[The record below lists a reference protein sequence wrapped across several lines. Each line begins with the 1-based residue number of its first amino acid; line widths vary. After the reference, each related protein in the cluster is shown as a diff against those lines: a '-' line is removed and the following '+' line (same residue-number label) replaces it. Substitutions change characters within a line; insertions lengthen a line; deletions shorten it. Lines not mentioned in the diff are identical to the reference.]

1 MEESNDDNNHYNLE
15 KIVLYSY
22 ILFISLLMIVTLFMI
37 YKYIIKNYFK
47 ENISQN
53 IHQSD
58 IIPEK
63 ERIYINKLLEQF
75 INK

>member
-37 YKYIIKNYFK
+37 YKYIVKNYFK
-47 ENISQN
+47 ENVSQN
-53 IHQSD
+53 IHSSD

-75 INK
+75 IDK